1 MISSRTPRGRRTP
14 GFARRG
20 ALGIVAI
27 LVAACASKFSD
38 AAVLRANGI
47 TTEATTGPG
56 TPSGSVVN
64 PGTVPGS
71 PVSRDTAPIAPT
83 AGASGLGPT
92 SSGSLTPGRNGQS
105 TTRTVGT
112 PGETGPIVLGNVGT
126 YSGPAGAS
134 TAGIPKAVQIWAAY
148 VNQRGGLF
156 GRQVQVIVQ
165 DDGGDPARFASAVQ
179 DLVENRHVIAF
190 VGESSLGLQ
199 AGTGYLESKGI
210 PVIGTD
216 CSTADWYK
224 SADFFPQCGPINPS
238 TAGLGLKAAAG
249 LTGKKRLGIV
259 YCTETPI
266 CSAGNTSL
274 MQGAARY
281 GVDVVYDA
289 SISLAQID
297 FTANCQ
303 AARDKG
309 ADLFTVVGDAN
320 TASRFARSCSR
331 QTYQP
336 QYVQPSIT
344 ANSGTTSTP
353 GLTNVILTLQT
364 FPFAGLTTP
373 GFKEFAD
380 AMASVAPNEIIGP
393 ATSYGWAAAKL
404 FELAAN
410 RAAAATG
417 SLNPKS
423 LLAAMHTIKGET
435 LGGLTVA
442 LDFTGSTPNNQ
453 QCAFIMQADGAGKW
467 SLPVGSAPY
476 C

>member
-1 MISSRTPRGRRTP
+1 MMVMSRRGRRQTFVRTA
-14 GFARRG
+14 GVGLA
-20 ALGIVAI
+20 AL
-27 LVAACASKFSD
+27 LLAAGCGSKFSD
-38 AAVLRANGI
+38 AEVLRANGVRADGRSSNGAADGGAPAASEVGGDGSS
-47 TTEATTGPG
+47 TTLATAVTTPG
-56 TPSGSVVN
+56 GSPVGSTPSGQ
-64 PGTVPGS
+64 GTSRGS
-71 PVSRDTAPIAPT
+71 APT
-83 AGASGLGPT
+83 AKA
-92 SSGSLTPGRNGQS
+92 
-105 TTRTVGT
+105 VGT

-134 TAGIPKAVQIWAAY
+134 TAGIPKAVQIWAGS

-179 DLVENRHVIAF
+179 DLVENRHVVAF
-190 VGESSLGLQ
+190 VGESSLGMQ
-199 AGTGYLESKGI
+199 AGTAYLESKGV

-216 CSTADWYK
+216 CSTASWYK
-224 SADFFPQCGPINPS
+224 SADFFPQCGPITPA
-238 TAGLGLKAAAG
+238 TAGLGLKAAAK

-259 YCTETPI
+259 YCSETPI
-266 CSAGNTSL
+266 CGDGNTSL
-274 MQGAARY
+274 VQGAAVQ

-309 ADLFTVVGDAN
+309 AELFTVVGDAN

-331 QTYQP
+331 QSYQP

-353 GLTNVILTLQT
+353 GLANVILTLQT

-373 GFKEFAD
+373 AFKEFAQ
-380 AMASVAPNEIIGP
+380 AMASVAPNEVIGP
-393 ATSYGWAAAKL
+393 ASSYGWAAAKL

-410 RAAAATG
+410 RAAAASG

-423 LLAAMHTIKGET
+423 LVAAMRTIKGET

-453 QCAFIMQADGAGKW
+453 PCAFIIQAEGVGKW
-467 SLPVGSAPY
+467 SLPVGAAPY